1 MLLNQFRE
9 GIREDAHVQEWTF
22 RLNNQSKPKQNT
34 ACTVATL
41 VAELGGC
48 VPDRAG
54 IGGFVAGAEPLRVD
68 NCGGSVLL

>member
-1 MLLNQFRE
+1 MRSL
-9 GIREDAHVQEWTF
+9 GSG
-22 RLNNQSKPKQNT
+22 SKRSGPECKYISS
-34 ACTVATL
+34 CTVATL

-54 IGGFVAGAEPLRVD
+54 VGGFVAGAEPLRMD